1 MRLSLMSTVY
11 QLAEDVK
18 QYEEIESAK
27 LAQGGAYSMK
37 IKAHK
42 GKCSMLENAE
52 IG

>member
-1 MRLSLMSTVY
+1 MRFSLISTLY

-18 QYEEIESAK
+18 KYEDIKSTRSG
-27 LAQGGAYSMK
+27 GGAYNMK

-42 GKCSMLENAE
+42 GKCSMLENAK